1 MTTNTIKINY
11 KRTYKSAYLVWMILC
26 IGIMS
31 LTAQDSKPAEK
42 EVEEDHYVTQDLE
55 YGGKIYTAMISPND
69 TIILQQLEDVSI
81 TAPRKFAD
89 YDEYRKYVRYRRYA
103 QKVYPYAV
111 EAIKIF
117 RELEYATENY
127 SNRKRKRHI
136 RKLQKRLN
144 KEFRDPLKN
153 LTKTQG
159 YILTKM
165 IERELDTPMHSLIK
179 DLKGGFTA
187 GYYHQFG
194 RLYGYDLKQGYIP
207 GIDRILDVVLQDY
220 DISHKIPK

>member
-1 MTTNTIKINY
+1 MTTNTIHTNY
-11 KRTYKSAYLVWMILC
+11 KSLYKSIYLVWMILC
-26 IGIMS
+26 FGIMS
-31 LTAQDSKPAEK
+31 LTAQETKPAEK
-42 EVEEDHYVTQDLE
+42 EVEEDHYVTQELE
-55 YGGKIYTAMISPND
+55 YGGKIYTAMVSPDD
-69 TIILQQLEDVSI
+69 TIILQQLDDVSI
-81 TAPRKFAD
+81 TAPRKFED

-136 RKLQKRLN
+136 RKLQKKLK
-144 KEFRDPLKN
+144 KEFSDPLKN

-165 IERELDTPMHSLIK
+165 IERELDTPMYSLIK

-187 GYYHQFG
+187 GYYNQFG
-194 RLYGYDLKQGYIP
+194 KLYGYKLKEGYEP

-220 DISHKIPK
+220 DISYKIPK